1 MAWQPIQSTP
11 YAYLFTPVDGQTFDG
26 SLVSGGG
33 DWTLRVYGRVR
44 LRITALNYSTDAED
58 AASFDWTT
66 DGVSQSVLNTGGDA
80 SWVPSPFEVE
90 LDNGILA
97 FTGSGGAAESYQFLV
112 EIADV
117 CDEVGS
123 ATYCRVSAYQ
133 RYRVFVARLYSAET
147 RCLVGDFNAAIA
159 PGRRILRSQWDTYG
173 QAYVDMSRQYIAE
186 DGRSAGV
193 TIRTQWSG
201 AAVIK
206 QTVTLDNGE
215 IYTQQY
221 RVEVAPQTAYPG
233 ETFTSGPSSVAV
245 EVGP

>member
-1 MAWQPIQSTP
+1 MGYGTDSETP
-11 YAYLFTPVDGQTFDG
+11 
-26 SLVSGGG
+26 
-33 DWTLRVYGRVR
+33 
-44 LRITALNYSTDAED
+44 
-58 AASFDWTT
+58 AAFQWTT
-66 DGVSQSVLNTGGDA
+66 DGVGNTVANTGGDNA
-80 SWVPSPFEVE
+80 WLPSPFVVE
-90 LDNGILA
+90 LDNSVLTYNGQ
-97 FTGSGGAAESYQFLV
+97 GDESYQFLV

-117 CDEVGS
+117 CDEVGN

-173 QAYVDMSRQYIAE
+173 QAYADMSRPYIAE

-193 TIRTQWSG
+193 TLRTQWSG
-201 AAVIK
+201 PAIIK
-206 QTVTLDNGE
+206 QTVRLDNGE

-221 RVEVAPQTAYPG
+221 RIEVAPQTAYPG
-233 ETFTSGPSSVAV
+233 ETFTSGPSSVAI